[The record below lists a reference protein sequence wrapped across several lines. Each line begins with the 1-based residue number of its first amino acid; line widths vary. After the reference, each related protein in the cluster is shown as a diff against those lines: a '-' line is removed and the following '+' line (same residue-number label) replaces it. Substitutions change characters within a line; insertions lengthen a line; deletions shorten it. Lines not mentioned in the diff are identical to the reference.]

1 MVERP
6 DTTTSGGASAPFSD
20 EELTELALAAD
31 PHAPLDG
38 DAVAWDGAVLHQPG
52 LLPDWY
58 MPTPASARRGRLP
71 RAVVIGLVVGFL
83 VINAFGLC
91 ITSGFITFA

>member
-6 DTTTSGGASAPFSD
+6 DATTRGGALAPFSD

-31 PHAPLDG
+31 PHAPLDA

-83 VINAFGLC
+83 VINGFGLC

>member
-6 DTTTSGGASAPFSD
+6 DVTTSGVGSAPFSD

-31 PHAPLDG
+31 PYAPLDA

-58 MPTPASARRGRLP
+58 MPTPASARRGRAP
-71 RAVVIGLVVGFL
+71 RAVVIALVMGFL
-83 VINAFGLC
+83 VINGFGLC